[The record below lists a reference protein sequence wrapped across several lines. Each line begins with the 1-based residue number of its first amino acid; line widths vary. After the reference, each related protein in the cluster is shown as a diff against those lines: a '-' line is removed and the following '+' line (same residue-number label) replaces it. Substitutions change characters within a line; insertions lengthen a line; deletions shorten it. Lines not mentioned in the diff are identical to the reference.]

1 MLSLVHGLID
11 RVKVLLAVRAVQE
24 LEQEV
29 LTAGTGRA
37 AGLRRLATGC
47 EAEGLPEV
55 AADLRS
61 KADALDGPAVLPA
74 AVVPVPLPPT
84 PPARALPAAATKGRR
99 HG

>member
-1 MLSLVHGLID
+1 MWTLMRGIVD
-11 RVKVLLAVRAVQE
+11 RVKVLLAIRAVQE

-61 KADALDGPAVLPA
+61 KADALDAPAVSPTAVVPA
-74 AVVPVPLPPT
+74 AVT
-84 PPARALPAAATKGRR
+84 PPARVLPPAAVTKGRR